1 MQWLI
6 TDTHFSD
13 PVTAKI
19 CNWPDNYEEMICD
32 NWNDMVKPN
41 DIVYHL
47 GDAAFTDEAQ
57 RKLLSLPGKKCLILG
72 NHDIESPDYY
82 LSLGWNCVCPQM
94 IIVVPHPE
102 YYYLHILLSH
112 DEFTRPFESIA
123 DVNIHGHYHDL
134 HRENFNQLVW
144 PLSIEHMGFKPLAL
158 DTEFIKYIEGFF
170 NLHETPS
177 TADIWKFKQNYK
189 PLDTNRDFYGI
200 DLWNKSIKEY
210 ERKVNFINDTYKCY
224 MQYNNNITKAV
235 EKMNK
240 EMDKEEDVK

>member
-13 PVTAKI
+13 PVTAKM

-82 LSLGWNCVCPQM
+82 LSLGWNCVCTQM
-94 IIVVPHPE
+94 IILASCPE
-102 YYYLHILLSH
+102 YYWFHILLSH
-112 DEFTRPFESIA
+112 TEQQWPFDA
-123 DVNIHGHYHDL
+123 NVNIHGHYHDL

-144 PLSIEHMGFKPLAL
+144 PLSIEHMGFKPIAL
-158 DTEFIKYIEGFF
+158 DDEFIKYIEGWFLER
-170 NLHETPS
+170 NNPS
-177 TADIWKFKQNYK
+177 TADIWRFRQNYK
-189 PLDTNRDFYGI
+189 SLDINRDFYGVG
-200 DLWNKSIKEY
+200 LWNKSIKSY
-210 ERKVNFINDTYKCY
+210 ERKLKFINDIYKCHE
-224 MQYNNNITKAV
+224 QYKSNGINSIIR
-235 EKMNK
+235 EMN
-240 EMDKEEDVK
+240 KEEDVK